1 MATET
6 EIGKKKLTSL
16 NPLHND
22 DQNKCFRNGAA
33 LSWSDCMFSFIFWQ
47 WKVKSSISW
56 ENTINNYL
64 SLAYYELSDEN
75 DDMANYL
82 VLCLQTDEMVPTP
95 KNMMNESLVEEME
108 NKLLNSM
115 EKFGLTRLE
124 LFRKVAVKCE
134 NFIVFFRESSFGS
147 DTTQWPKICGDLFY
161 PLPMFSPFGTCF
173 TTVSNLRLVLGMWFI
188 GSNQ

>member
-1 MATET
+1 MT
-6 EIGKKKLTSL
+6 
-16 NPLHND
+16 
-22 DQNKCFRNGAA
+22 
-33 LSWSDCMFSFIFWQ
+33 
-47 WKVKSSISW
+47 
-56 ENTINNYL
+56 NNYL
-64 SLAYYELSDEN
+64 SLAYYELSDDN

-82 VLCLQTDEMVPTP
+82 LLSLQTDEMVPTP

-108 NKLLNSM
+108 NKILNSM

-173 TTVSNLRLVLGMWFI
+173 TTVSNLMLVQGM
-188 GSNQ
+188 

>member
-1 MATET
+1 
-6 EIGKKKLTSL
+6 
-16 NPLHND
+16 
-22 DQNKCFRNGAA
+22 
-33 LSWSDCMFSFIFWQ
+33 
-47 WKVKSSISW
+47 
-56 ENTINNYL
+56 
-64 SLAYYELSDEN
+64 
-75 DDMANYL
+75 MANYL

-173 TTVSNLRLVLGMWFI
+173 TTVSNLRLVLGM
-188 GSNQ
+188 